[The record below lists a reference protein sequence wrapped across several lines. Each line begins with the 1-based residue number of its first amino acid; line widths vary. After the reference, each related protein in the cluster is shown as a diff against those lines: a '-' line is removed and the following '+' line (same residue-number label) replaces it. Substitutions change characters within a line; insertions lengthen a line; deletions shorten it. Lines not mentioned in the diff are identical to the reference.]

1 MDKKIIQHF
10 NQVNETLTSKD
21 DIDAR
26 FWRDFLN
33 FHQQKIQNFQ
43 HERLIHLLVT
53 IFWTLLTIMFG
64 LLAVLVSSTF
74 DSGEMFTVQ
83 VMLYAIFVI
92 FFILPIINSFHL
104 RIFVILINKISIIWW
119 ICFCFLTKWM
129 LQNSNT
135 KYYKKVYFKFH
146 NNLFKCF
153 LVQ

>member
-10 NQVNETLTSKD
+10 NQVNETLASKD
-21 DIDAR
+21 DRDAR

-43 HERLIHLLVT
+43 HEKLIHLLVT

-92 FFILPIINSFHL
+92 FFIVEMFYL
-104 RIFVILINKISIIWW
+104 RYYYRLENGIAKLYRFNDEIFARIS
-119 ICFCFLTKWM
+119 K
-129 LQNSNT
+129 N
-135 KYYKKVYFKFH
+135 H
-146 NNLFKCF
+146 
-153 LVQ
+153 